1 MKDLNGKVAF
11 VTGGSSGIGLGI
23 VKVLAEEGMRVAF
36 SYRRQHHL
44 EQAME
49 YFHSKPDLSVHP
61 IELDV
66 TDRAGFVA
74 AKIEIDRVYGP
85 PQLLVNNAGVG
96 ILGPMERATYSDWD
110 WILKVNLG
118 GVINSLVTFLPAMIA
133 SGKEGHIV
141 NVASMGGI
149 AALGEAGLYATS
161 KFAVV
166 GLTESLRTDMIGRN
180 IGVSVYCPGTVQSN
194 IGEGAQVRPEQFK
207 DTGYAAAEPRGE
219 GEPGS
224 KRESRKEGEPTFMDV
239 AMEAVTAGRY
249 VLEGIKNNQLF
260 ILSHPEFRD
269 VLCARHA
276 KIESSIP
283 DEPIDEVRAES
294 VRFILSNPIYSD
306 DA

>member
-36 SYRRQHHL
+36 SYRRQNHL
-44 EQAME
+44 EQTME
-49 YFHSKPDLSVHP
+49 YFRAKPDLSVHP

-66 TDRAGFVA
+66 TDRTGFAA
-74 AKIEIDRVYGP
+74 AKLEIERVYGP
-85 PQLLVNNAGVG
+85 LQLLVNNAGAG

-110 WILKVNLG
+110 WILKVNVG
-118 GVINSLVTFLPAMIA
+118 GVINSLVTFLPGMIA
-133 SGKEGHIV
+133 SGKECHIV

-180 IGVSVYCPGTVQSN
+180 VGVSLYCPGTVKSN
-194 IGEGAQVRPEQFK
+194 IGEGAHVRPEQFM
-207 DTGYAAAEPRGE
+207 DTGYAA
-219 GEPGS
+219 GEP
-224 KRESRKEGEPTFMDV
+224 RKEGEPSFMDV

-269 VLCARHA
+269 VLRARHA

-283 DEPIDEVRAES
+283 DEPIDDVRAES

-306 DA
+306 GA